1 MRPPVAGVA
10 FPMTSK
16 NIQHFA
22 RALHVAFACATFML
36 SASYLASAA
45 EQSGPT
51 TLIITYRCATANRP
65 AFRDAIVRAELP
77 RFERWKRA
85 GVIKDS
91 HFLFSWYVDENTW
104 DIMTILSFHQYA
116 DLARWREIER
126 SSPGGLSQESL
137 RLGGPA
143 NTYSADLT
151 WHGRAPNEE
160 GDSSKSVFFV
170 IPYDVVNMEE
180 YKPYVTGYVIPQA
193 DGWIKEGVL
202 TSYSLYLNRYYA
214 GKPWDSLLILE
225 YKNLRSFGQRENVVA
240 KVRAALSADAKW
252 KALGENK
259 KNIRIEKESVIAEEL
274 LPR

>member
-1 MRPPVAGVA
+1 
-10 FPMTSK
+10 
-16 NIQHFA
+16 
-22 RALHVAFACATFML
+22 
-36 SASYLASAA
+36 
-45 EQSGPT
+45 
-51 TLIITYRCATANRP
+51 
-65 AFRDAIVRAELP
+65 
-77 RFERWKRA
+77 
-85 GVIKDS
+85 
-91 HFLFSWYVDENTW
+91 
-104 DIMTILSFHQYA
+104 
-116 DLARWREIER
+116 
-126 SSPGGLSQESL
+126 
-137 RLGGPA
+137 LGGPA

-252 KALGENK
+252 KALAENK